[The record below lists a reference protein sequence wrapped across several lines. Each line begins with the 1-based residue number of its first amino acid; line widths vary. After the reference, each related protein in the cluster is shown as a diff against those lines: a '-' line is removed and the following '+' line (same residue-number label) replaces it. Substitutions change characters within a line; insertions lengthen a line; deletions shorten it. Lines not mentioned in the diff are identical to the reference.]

1 MFFFDVFWL
10 GRDGWFFAGRSRNP
24 IFTYG
29 RNSAFSL
36 APGFMTI
43 GTINLIFDLGL
54 DTLTELWANTE
65 PMSELASMELAL
77 EAQKAARKPVRSK
90 RR

>member
-1 MFFFDVFWL
+1 MAKTRTTLTIDEDVL
-10 GRDGWFFAGRSRNP
+10 RAVKLRAAATGEGESQLIEDAIRRDF
-24 IFTYG
+24 
-29 RNSAFSL
+29 
-36 APGFMTI
+36 
-43 GTINLIFDLGL
+43 GL

-65 PMSELASMELAL
+65 PMSERAAMELTL